1 MLTKYASPEI
11 GLEVLDVQRVP
22 ANAGHRR
29 LARARRQAHRAV
41 FDYTPRPGYIYVRS
55 RAISSRCNDN
65 FDEFPAEEIKTAY
78 RSFVGKPVFV
88 NHHNSDHRRARGVII
103 DAALHED
110 TNPDGSPDTWAEV
123 LMEVDAKRFPVL
135 AREVLAGN
143 IARTSMGTDVEYSV
157 CTACGNKAYT
167 PADYCQH
174 IPRMK
179 GMKLR
184 RFNAAIGGTEE
195 VLIAERC
202 YGLRFFENSL
212 LVEDPADPTAFGW
225 VDFDASGLSTAAVK
239 QAAREVIDE
248 AERYVSEAADPVAAE
263 NQRRVASLQRVAAVE
278 KGSPEYKGHY
288 NRGWSAGTRGS
299 GLEAADARNEPEA
312 WYDGYMDASVG
323 RPKWSLMHHPSAEA
337 ANAALDAGWTPPN
350 PRSKQA
356 GQSLQ
361 TQAYGETKAPAKVDT
376 MRAEACPV
384 CGDDEGF
391 SGEKCNVCGYTQPPS
406 QFRDPD
412 LSKAR
417 EVDLRQEQAEQ
428 AGADPADGI
437 NTDGPV
443 DAQAPGQPG
452 QDDTQNQTLECT
464 NCGEVFSAEGD
475 AATSPGATEQ
485 DPAQATPPEADPQHP
500 DAPED
505 SDSQKAQQPD
515 DLSDLADASDR
526 DLGLEDDEDREED
539 DPDQATP
546 PDATGEGR
554 VTPETADDAQKK
566 DPAPVGPG
574 DAQDPNAADPSAQDP
589 STVDPNAPDQQQDP
603 NANPLDGVDGE
614 IAPNMTCPVCGEGTL
629 VPVAPEAGDE
639 DLDESGQV
647 APKPPPAKPKADPH
661 VSRHSAGIVQ
671 KEAQSQVMSKETVD
685 MNQPNPAQQKR
696 NRIIAAIREQQGLIE
711 TIQQEN
717 IGLRNAVATLA
728 VAARVDNHPAF
739 APIVRA
745 AGLQR
750 RADSAQNPDGAPAT
764 TTEEAKQPQATDDVN
779 SVGAAPGEV
788 NKDVTPEATTD
799 VQNSNVAADAPVLD
813 NLQSVTAP
821 VSGTDAPTPD
831 AGNAESA
838 SQVSVGTPSNDTFD
852 SKTWTSAKNEQA
864 RFVASLRLARLQIEA
879 GLETGEDLA
888 LGQRIAESK
897 QSLGEIEA
905 QVNVLSQVAS
915 RKASAPTADQQRRL
929 VPRSA
934 NRQGIVPV
942 SLTASTQETREGEDE
957 WMIG

>member
-505 SDSQKAQQPD
+505 PDSQKAQQPD